1 MKITKQQ
8 LKQIIKEEISK
19 ISENL
24 PIPGEGPLSGEGDH
38 LDLGGHPRDFWALR
52 EDVDDIIERLKRG
65 EDVNEIITRLT
76 RLRDIIQNMSG
87 VFEE

>member
-52 EDVDDIIERLKRG
+52 EDV
-65 EDVNEIITRLT
+65 NEIITRLT
-76 RLRDIIQNMSG
+76 RLREIIHNMSG